1 MATPCL
7 IYTDATAAQLDALLQ
22 ALPPGTRPLH
32 LSNLPEQP
40 STDTLYSVVDDA
52 QFKHIWKKYAD
63 LPVTLIPLPWSGN
76 PLTQQAFFLPSDA
89 LSYLALCSKNPHQCG
104 RRRHQLHA
112 NDQLALTT
120 VEVGQQLHTS
130 GASLWT
136 RAQLFFK
143 ALSHIHLRP
152 MRLFTA
158 NGAQVH
164 CACLKVRAADESL
177 IQSRYPALCDKTLLT
192 GKIAALVY
200 APQSLLTFSHIF
212 LTRFGLSES
221 RKLPAGVGLIKTER
235 LIIEPDSGQLPI
247 EIDGEPSL
255 CEQATVEMVLTACSV
270 QTGKP
275 LEPDTSEKETLRTA
289 TLPTSEESI
298 EFFSRRALPLF
309 PLASEEAH
317 AELFQQVRDSARF
330 TPTFAVLLTLSVL
343 LAALGLFQ
351 NSGPVIIGAMILA
364 PLMAPIVSLSLGL
377 VRLDSALMRTSTAT
391 LAKGIAL
398 SLGLAALFAWLMPF
412 GHLTEQMASR
422 IHPTLLDLGVAI
434 ISGLAAAYAYSREEV
449 AKSLAGVA
457 IAVALVPPLTV
468 SGIGIGWGDSQMF
481 WGAMLLFLTNLVG
494 ILAAAGV
501 LFFVLGFS
509 SLRTAKTALF
519 YKVLLLTLVAIP
531 LWFSTHL
538 YLQEER
544 IYQRLANLSHLGY
557 RGYQLPLQVVDV
569 AMLNGHPV
577 ATVRVTVPAEAD
589 ERARERLV
597 SFLRQRLGDD
607 VHLILEYRTFYP
619 AKSTHTPADSASAD

>member
-1 MATPCL
+1 MTTACL
-7 IYTDATAAQLDALLQ
+7 IYTDASRPLIDTLRADLPAETA
-22 ALPPGTRPLH
+22 TLH
-32 LSNLPEQP
+32 LSQLPASP
-40 STDTLYSVVDDA
+40 PADTLYIVVDDQ
-52 QFKHIWKKYAD
+52 QFKDIWKKYGRHA
-63 LPVTLIPLPWSGN
+63 VRLIPLPWQEN
-76 PLTQQAFFLPSDA
+76 PLTRQAFFLPADASAYLKRCSDT
-89 LSYLALCSKNPHQCG
+89 PEQCG
-104 RRRHQLHA
+104 SRTHQLQA
-112 NDQLALTT
+112 NDQLVLTT
-120 VEVGQQLHTS
+120 VEIGQRLHTS
-130 GASLWT
+130 NTSLWT
-136 RAQLFFK
+136 RTRLFFK
-143 ALSHIHLRP
+143 ALRHIHLRP
-152 MRLFTA
+152 MQLFTA
-158 NGAQVH
+158 NGAH
-164 CACLKVRAADESL
+164 IRCACLKVRAADESL
-177 IQSRYPALCDKTLLT
+177 IQQRYPALCEKQQLT

-200 APQSLLTFSHIF
+200 APQSLITFSRIF
-212 LTRFGLSES
+212 LTRLGLRKN
-221 RKLPAGVGLIKTER
+221 RKLPPGVSLIKSER
-235 LIIEPDSGQLPI
+235 LIIEPDSGQLPM

-255 CEQATVEMVLTACSV
+255 CEQATLEMVPTACSV
-270 QTGKP
+270 QTALP
-275 LEPDTSEKETLRTA
+275 LEVDTGEKETLRTN

-309 PLASEEAH
+309 PLASEEAY
-317 AELFQQVRDSARF
+317 AELFQQVRESARF
-330 TPTFAVLLTLSVL
+330 STTFGVLLTLSVL

-377 VRLDSALMRTSTAT
+377 VRLDNGLMRTSAAT
-391 LAKGIAL
+391 LSKCVAL
-398 SLGLAALFAWLMPF
+398 ALGLAALFAWLMPF
-412 GHLTEQMASR
+412 GHLTDQMASR

-468 SGIGIGWGDSQMF
+468 SGIGIGWGDLHMF

-509 SLRTAKTALF
+509 SLRTAKTAF
-519 YKVLLLTLVAIP
+519 VYKLLLLTLITIP

-544 IYQRLANLSHLGY
+544 IYQRLANLTHLGY

-569 AMLNGHPV
+569 SMINGRPV

-589 ERARERLV
+589 ETAREQLV
-597 SFLRQRLGDD
+597 NFLRQRLGND

-619 AKSTHTPADSASAD
+619 ANSGETRNH